1 MQILTDILSLFKRKK
16 IVNQAKGNDLLV
28 LGVHEQPKITGIASP
43 VPYKDVRLI
52 RVGDLLKPPCE
63 NANFPLTAE
72 EAGVYLGEVQ
82 DPENP
87 DICYYAFRRLKSLS
101 LNLTIAEN
109 GEYVEFNTTAEPN
122 QAANVGTGAEV
133 WKDKLGEVLRFR
145 TIKSP
150 DNSISVNLG
159 GDNNDEIHLATE
171 GGSGGEIN
179 TASNLGAGVG
189 VFKDKTGVDLEF
201 NSLSS
206 PDSSVIVM
214 EGQDEGG
221 NANGEIWFAVKGLKP
236 TAGGGIKFQTA
247 TGEEGALEDA
257 WDITSSKHI
266 IPAENSAFDIGN
278 AEYKVRHL
286 FLSDT
291 SVKTASGDLRVG
303 PDDGETPSQRLLR
316 VGELKTIAAA
326 SDNFDQFKELIAG
339 LAE

>member
-1 MQILTDILSLFKRKK
+1 MQILTDILSLFKRKR

-28 LGVHEQPKITGIASP
+28 LGVHEEPKMTGIASP

-101 LNLTIAEN
+101 LNLTITEN
-109 GEYVEFNTTAEPN
+109 GDYVEFDTTAEPN

-159 GDNNDEIHLATE
+159 GANNDEIHLSTE
-171 GGSGGEIN
+171 NAGGEVN
-179 TASNLGAGVG
+179 TASNLGTGIG
-189 VFKDKTGVDLEF
+189 VFKQKDGVDLEF
-201 NSLSS
+201 NSLKS
-206 PDSSVIVM
+206 PNDSVIVV
-214 EGQDEGG
+214 EGQTDGQP
-221 NANGEIWFAVKGLKP
+221 NGEIWFAVNGFRP

-257 WDITSSKHI
+257 WDITSGKHI

-286 FLSDT
+286 FLSDS
-291 SVKTASGDLRVG
+291 SVKTESGDLRVG
-303 PDDGETPSQRLLR
+303 PTDGENPSQRLLK
-316 VGELKTIAAA
+316 VSELKTIAA
-326 SDNFDQFKELIAG
+326 SSEDFNQFKELIAA
-339 LAE
+339 LVE